1 MVKLSETE
9 QHNYD
14 WLTSVIQDGSG
25 YTKEFK
31 QYAQKTRQK
40 FLKRMRE

>member
-1 MVKLSETE
+1 MTNLSEAE

-14 WLTSVIQDGSG
+14 WLVSVVQDGSG

-31 QYAQKTRQK
+31 YFAQRTREK
-40 FLKRMRE
+40 FIRKMKE